1 MKKVKLYSLS
11 LNFQKRQ
18 DRAVILRFYRGCKLQ
33 FLLSLGL
40 GCFAGKQ
47 VIAQHAIGLNAGV
60 FNPVNSNG
68 VQYGAGLDY
77 AYKASDKVRIGIG
90 AAYYANS
97 NSSSTRLNGIYTY
110 TLREGVFSL
119 YAGADLGLYFIEG
132 YNFRRVYES
141 INYIGMAPVLGAHYK
156 LAEGLA
162 LNLQLKF
169 PLLLTVDKGGK
180 GLFPVE
186 GLTALEW
193 NTGVVF
199 FF

>member
-1 MKKVKLYSLS
+1 MVLGCIRNLPFFHVKLLQA
-11 LNFQKRQ
+11 L
-18 DRAVILRFYRGCKLQ
+18 ALLVIGCWGGTEELK
-33 FLLSLGL
+33 
-40 GCFAGKQ
+40 
-47 VIAQHAIGLNAGV
+47 AQHAIGLNAGV

-119 YAGADLGLYFIEG
+119 YAGADMGLYFIEG

-156 LAEGLA
+156 LAEGVA